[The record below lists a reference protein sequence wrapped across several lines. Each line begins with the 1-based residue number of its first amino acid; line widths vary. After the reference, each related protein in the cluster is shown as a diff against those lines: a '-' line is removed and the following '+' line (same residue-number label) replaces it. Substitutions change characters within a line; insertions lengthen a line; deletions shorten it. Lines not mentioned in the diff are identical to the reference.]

1 MREDYKLCK
10 HIKDNPK
17 LRKSFNQLAFR
28 TFQLDF
34 EPWYE
39 MGFWKD
45 NYIPFSLVKGEQVIA
60 NVSVN
65 PMVFDCMGEEKHYIQ
80 IGTVMT
86 DPQYRKQGLS
96 RYLLETVIQEYK
108 EKTHGIYLFAN
119 PSVLDFYPKFGFT
132 KVAQY
137 EYQKKISYSQRVKA
151 PRKISLH
158 DPVHAKTL
166 TEMIERG
173 AVNSRLSMRGNP
185 GLVFF
190 YLAQFMKDQVYWLEE
205 QEAYAVAE
213 EENGVLRLV
222 ELFSFHTADTEAAA
236 RAFGPDIKKVIL
248 GFTPLETE
256 GYKTEEIS
264 EEEDTLFV
272 LGDDFKIF
280 REEKSGFSCAVPC
293 IKEFCILPIIIYAG
307 A

>member
-1 MREDYKLCK
+1 M
-10 HIKDNPK
+10 
-17 LRKSFNQLAFR
+17 
-28 TFQLDF
+28 
-34 EPWYE
+34 
-39 MGFWKD
+39 
-45 NYIPFSLVKGEQVIA
+45 
-60 NVSVN
+60 
-65 PMVFDCMGEEKHYIQ
+65 
-80 IGTVMT
+80 
-86 DPQYRKQGLS
+86 
-96 RYLLETVIQEYK
+96 
-108 EKTHGIYLFAN
+108 
-119 PSVLDFYPKFGFT
+119 
-132 KVAQY
+132 AQY
-137 EYQKKISYSQRVKA
+137 EYQKKISCRQRVKT
-151 PRKISLH
+151 PRKISL
-158 DPVHAKTL
+158 DEPVHAKRL

-280 REEKSGFSCAVPC
+280 REEKAGFPVLSHA
-293 IKEFCILPIIIYAG
+293 
-307 A
+307 